1 MGFLCPEERKEELGI
16 GGCPPGGVVTEAD
29 VGDTAEEVR
38 CLHMPHMQTPDLT
51 LLEIH
56 LGGKS

>member
-1 MGFLCPEERKEELGI
+1 M
-16 GGCPPGGVVTEAD
+16 PPGGVVTEAD